1 MKKDNKDSSKA
12 VEEDPSSAKPANSA
26 GKIAIK
32 EMTPEEKR
40 TSHIQG
46 IIKTAV
52 AAYIGVMA
60 GAAAYFQLGVG
71 TETKWYAM
79 LAIIAILAYY
89 VQRLIF
95 PALKIDTKEF
105 GIKGWL
111 YVEFL
116 VVDFC
121 LVTWTL
127 LLN

>member
-1 MKKDNKDSSKA
+1 MKKNTKESSKNA
-12 VEEDPSSAKPANSA
+12 EEKASSAKTADSA

-40 TSHIQG
+40 TSQIQG

-52 AAYIGVMA
+52 AAYLGVVA
-60 GAAAYFQLGVG
+60 GAIAYFQLDAATG
-71 TETKWYAM
+71 TQWYAL

-95 PALKIDTKEF
+95 PILKIDPKEF

-111 YVEFL
+111 YVEFI
-116 VVDFC
+116 VIDFC